1 MRRTGTWKPTK
12 DVEGMWKPSKDVEG
26 VWKPS
31 KESFWQPK
39 ILQLLRPPVYTSSE
53 IEPLLEHGM
62 EYQDLDEETKTAAN
76 LEQTTETSKE
86 TGPIMFPSI
95 RVPALVPRR
104 GLLVLRW
111 NRFLKYWIFSL
122 ISESGSS
129 QVIKRQG
136 VGLVSIVSMV
146 RWI

>member
-1 MRRTGTWKPTK
+1 MIKPERMRRTGTWKPSK
-12 DVEGMWKPSKDVEG
+12 DVEGLWKPSKDVEG
-26 VWKPS
+26 MRKPS

-62 EYQDLDEETKTAAN
+62 ECQDLDEETKNAAN
-76 LEQTTETSKE
+76 LEQTTKKSKE
-86 TGPIMFPSI
+86 TGPIILPSI

-111 NRFLKYWIFSL
+111 N
-122 ISESGSS
+122 
-129 QVIKRQG
+129 
-136 VGLVSIVSMV
+136 VS
-146 RWI
+146 

>member
-1 MRRTGTWKPTK
+1 MWKPTK
-12 DVEGMWKPSKDVEG
+12 DMEGTWKPSKDVEG
-26 VWKPS
+26 MRKPS

-95 RVPALVPRR
+95 RVPTLVPRR

-111 NRFLKYWIFSL
+111 T
-122 ISESGSS
+122 
-129 QVIKRQG
+129 
-136 VGLVSIVSMV
+136 VS
-146 RWI
+146 

>member
-1 MRRTGTWKPTK
+1 
-12 DVEGMWKPSKDVEG
+12 MWKPSKDVEG

-53 IEPLLEHGM
+53 IEPLLEHGI
-62 EYQDLDEETKTAAN
+62 EYQDYPLDEETKNAAN
-76 LEQTTETSKE
+76 LEQTTKTSKE
-86 TGPIMFPSI
+86 TGGPIMFPSI

>member
-26 VWKPS
+26 IRKPS

-53 IEPLLEHGM
+53 IEPPLEQDM

-76 LEQTTETSKE
+76 LEQTTKTSKE

-111 NRFLKYWIFSL
+111 T
-122 ISESGSS
+122 
-129 QVIKRQG
+129 
-136 VGLVSIVSMV
+136 VS
-146 RWI
+146 